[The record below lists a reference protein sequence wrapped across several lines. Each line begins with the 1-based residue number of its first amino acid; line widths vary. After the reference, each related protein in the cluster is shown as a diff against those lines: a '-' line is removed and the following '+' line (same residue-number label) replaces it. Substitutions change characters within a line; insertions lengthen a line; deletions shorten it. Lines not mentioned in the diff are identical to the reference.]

1 MWLLR
6 LGNAGMLDDRIGAED
21 GAKGTPCQRSWC
33 AKAAGKNLIRANALP
48 ASRQTQALRLISRT
62 SGPQCP
68 APCGWLS
75 KDYFKARQ
83 PAKWLDFRLVS
94 LNLEM
99 EPKGIPMFDADP
111 NLGRHGWPKLAHAR
125 LLNAQPS
132 LGSDC
137 ASTPPSVAK
146 THLKALP
153 QSNET
158 HMWQLSVLLD
168 HGPFFGL

>member
-1 MWLLR
+1 
-6 LGNAGMLDDRIGAED
+6 MLDDRIGAED
-21 GAKGTPCQRSWC
+21 GAKGTPCLRSWC

-94 LNLEM
+94 LNVEM
-99 EPKGIPMFDADP
+99 EPKGVPMFDADQISDDMAGP
-111 NLGRHGWPKLAHAR
+111 NWLTRVCSM
-125 LLNAQPS
+125 LNQ
-132 LGSDC
+132 
-137 ASTPPSVAK
+137 V
-146 THLKALP
+146 
-153 QSNET
+153 
-158 HMWQLSVLLD
+158 SVLTVLRL
-168 HGPFFGL
+168 HLALQRHIRRRCHSQMKHTCGN